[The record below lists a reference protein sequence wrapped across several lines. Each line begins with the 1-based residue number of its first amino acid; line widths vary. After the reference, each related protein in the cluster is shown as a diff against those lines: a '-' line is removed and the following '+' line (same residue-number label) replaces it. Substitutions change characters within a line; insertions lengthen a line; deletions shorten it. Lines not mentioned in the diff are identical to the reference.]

1 MLTEYKKISYNGDIL
16 TDISKRFII
25 KNIETNYSR
34 DIYFEYIIENWKSPE
49 NIAYDFYGSCD
60 YVWLILTV
68 NNIVDPVGDWLL
80 QDSEIKELIV
90 KKYGDAIYDP
100 HHWEKDGV
108 LYPSVVPGA
117 KAISNWEYE
126 MDKNEKKRKI
136 RVIYPEL
143 VSLMEKEAK
152 AMFHE

>member
-90 KKYGDAIYDP
+90 KKYGDAIYSP

-108 LYPSVVPGA
+108 LYPSCRPGA
-117 KAISNWEYE
+117 KAVSNWDYE

>member
-90 KKYGDAIYDP
+90 KKYGDGIYDP

-108 LYPSVVPGA
+108 LYPSAVHGA
-117 KAISNWEYE
+117 KAVSNWEYE

>member
-1 MLTEYKKISYNGDIL
+1 MLTEYKKISYDGDIL
-16 TDISKRFII
+16 TDISKRFTI
-25 KNIETNYSR
+25 KNIETKYSR
-34 DIYFEYIIENWKSPE
+34 DIYFEHIIENWKSPE

-68 NNIVDPVGDWLL
+68 NNIVDPIGDWLL
-80 QDSEIKELIV
+80 QDSEIKDFII
-90 KKYGDAIYDP
+90 KKYGDTMYEP

-108 LYPSVVPGA
+108 LYSSKVDGA
-117 KAISNWEYE
+117 KSVSNWDYE